1 MEKVVQ
7 TKIMKNWKKC
17 SYKANRRGCSPHTD
31 AEHTKDE
38 TGITS
43 SDKRLADIM
52 LQSNILHEK
61 HAHFGVLF
69 SFVAKDLD
77 DRKQ

>member
-38 TGITS
+38 TGITN
-43 SDKRLADIM
+43 SDKRHTDIYVVDLM
-52 LQSNILHEK
+52 LNGKGL
-61 HAHFGVLF
+61 
-69 SFVAKDLD
+69 SF
-77 DRKQ
+77 